1 MPKQYYSFDE
11 YSVDESD
18 DDHYSYVSDKSE
30 KTYTPQCRCNKCH
43 KLKRDEPPKY
53 RHKCGKCEP
62 PKYRHK
68 CGKCEPPKDRY
79 KCGKCEKYNK
89 HSKRSDKRSSK
100 SDCST
105 EEKCIIIKI
114 RPCK

>member
-1 MPKQYYSFDE
+1 MILLYNMPKQYYSFDE

-43 KLKRDEPPKY
+43 KLKRY
-53 RHKCGKCEP
+53 EP

-114 RPCK
+114 RQCK